1 MKTDSASPA
10 ASPDHPNKVALVTGG
25 AVRIGRA
32 LSLGLANQGF
42 DIAAHYH
49 SSEREAASLE
59 SEVNATGRDCLTVRA
74 DLAQADQVEGVVSAV
89 KQRFGRL
96 DLLVNSASTF
106 HEQPLFEAG
115 PEEWDQVMAVN
126 LRAPFL
132 LSRAAEGMLR
142 EGGASIVNIVDVSA
156 FEPWLRYPHHAV
168 SKAGLLH
175 LTRVMARYLAPDVRV
190 NAVAPGTVLPPED
203 SSAEDIERERLGT
216 LVERLGSPE
225 DVVEAVLFLERSAF
239 ISGEVLVV
247 DGGMRWR

>member
-1 MKTDSASPA
+1 M
-10 ASPDHPNKVALVTGG
+10 
-25 AVRIGRA
+25 
-32 LSLGLANQGF
+32 GLASQGF
-42 DIAAHYH
+42 DIVAHYH

-59 SEVNATGRDCLTVRA
+59 GEVNAMGRDCLTVRA
-74 DLAQADQVEGVVSAV
+74 DLAQADQVEGVAAAV

-96 DLLVNSASTF
+96 DLLVNSASMF

-175 LTRVMARYLAPDVRV
+175 LTRVMALYLAPDVRV